1 MKYKLIGALFLILS
15 GICTSFAVLMREKEH
30 IKQLSAFA
38 ELLKHIYKQ
47 IDNFNLP
54 IPEIINC
61 ADRKILSL
69 CGAGEGD
76 CEITLEKLLKNE
88 RLYLNQKEKEFL
100 RAFSE
105 GLGRCYR
112 DEQLKL
118 CKYYSDELSRLCTE
132 CREDYP
138 KKQKLTLTVVFCI
151 VLGIIILMI

>member
-1 MKYKLIGALFLILS
+1 MTYKLIGALCLVLS
-15 GICTSFAVLMREKEH
+15 GVCASFAVLTKEKEH

-38 ELLKHIYKQ
+38 ELLQYIYKQ

-54 IPEIINC
+54 LPKILNS
-61 ADRKILSL
+61 ADRKILLL
-69 CGAGEGD
+69 CGARGED
-76 CEITLEKLLKNE
+76 YEITLEKLLKNDK
-88 RLYLNQKEKEFL
+88 LYLNQKEKELL